1 MGGIFISYRREDSA
15 GWTGRLAEHLKERFG
30 EQSIFM
36 DLDGITPGLDFTV
49 ALHEALA
56 SCDVLLAVIG
66 PEWVTALDKTGNRRI
81 DNPDDWV
88 RIEIA
93 AALKR
98 NIRVIP
104 VLVGGAE
111 VLTQDQL
118 PDDLDPLAH
127 RQAYELT
134 DRRWQ
139 FDIEQLISTFPPSLH
154 KPWFSSN
161 MELWRSTPVVLGML
175 VFVVMVGVWA
185 VFTSVYVP
193 PLPPSDAFSQRPPA
207 SGTGSIHTALPI
219 ETLITG
225 GADGTTSKIDP
236 AAGTSTPHVDTDLAP
251 ITLRVGQEAR
261 LKDHVTS
268 CTYKVLTAQ
277 MERSRSDLSLLRMIV
292 RVTNEGSMTTNFGD
306 SNFRLLVDNV
316 PRAPTSNLNDL
327 VDAHS
332 AKDGT
337 IVFAVP
343 ASATRFVL
351 QLLMGDEEA
360 TFPL

>member
-15 GWTGRLAEHLKERFG
+15 GWTGRLAEHLKKRFG
-30 EQSIFM
+30 APSIFM

-56 SCDVLLAVIG
+56 SSDVLLAVIG
-66 PEWVTALDKTGNRRI
+66 PEWVTASDKTGTRRI

-88 RIEIA
+88 RIEIV
-93 AALKR
+93 AALRR

-104 VLVGGAE
+104 VLVGGA
-111 VLTQDQL
+111 TSPTMHDR

-127 RQAYELT
+127 RQAHELT
-134 DRRWQ
+134 DKRWH
-139 FDIEQLISTFPPSLH
+139 FDIEQLINTFPPSLRR
-154 KPWFSSN
+154 PWFSSN
-161 MELWRSTPVVLGML
+161 LELLRSTPVVLGML

-185 VFTSVYVP
+185 VLSSVDS
-193 PLPPSDAFSQRPPA
+193 PLPLPSN
-207 SGTGSIHTALPI
+207 GSNNAPVDHMTVSPSNVLSPTAPLDVAKS
-219 ETLITG
+219 TLISATPNSH
-225 GADGTTSKIDP
+225 ADTVES
-236 AAGTSTPHVDTDLAP
+236 P
-251 ITLRVGQEAR
+251 ILLRVGQEAR
-261 LKDHVTS
+261 LRDHVTS

-351 QLLMGDEEA
+351 QLLMGDEAA